1 MNHLIKGSV
10 RGADRPHWRGL
21 AERAQLVA
29 DGWIPLDR
37 NENADQIYQSQLV
50 DIFRNHVDHTKALRY
65 EDYYLYYNNLSEYF
79 GVSPD
84 NILITAGCDEAMR
97 LAFEATLTPA
107 ARYCSIR
114 PTYRGA
120 HSNAQDLN
128 PLFSYSDESEDAISG
143 AIAENPDVF
152 YICSPNNPSGHVYSL
167 EFLRVQVQNN
177 PHILFFID
185 NTYADF
191 CQEDYTSLT
200 EYKNVLI
207 GRSFSKSWGLAGQRM
222 GALLGHQSLIES
234 ITRIRPI
241 MSVSSLTLQA
251 VDYLVKNNHLVTD
264 SVERLTDGIDYM
276 HDYFRD
282 CDVKNTR
289 NINHL
294 IFTPTTEFTDLL
306 QSQRLLAARLPNNQI
321 RLTTMPRAEFTSLCS
336 NTFR

>member
-1 MNHLIKGSV
+1 MNHLIKDSV

-37 NENADQIYQSQLV
+37 NENADQIYQSQLI
-50 DIFRNHVDHTKALRY
+50 DIFKNHVDHTKALRY

-79 GVSPD
+79 GISPD
-84 NILITAGCDEAMR
+84 NILITAGCDEAIR

-107 ARYCSIR
+107 SRFCSIR

-128 PLFSYSDESEDAISG
+128 PLFSYSNESEDAISD

-167 EFLRVQVQNN
+167 EFLRVQVKNN

-191 CQEDYTSLT
+191 CQEDYTSLI

-222 GALLGHQSLIES
+222 GALLGHASLIAA

-251 VDYLVKNNHLVTD
+251 VDYLIENNHLVTD
-264 SVERLTDGIDYM
+264 SIERLSDGIQRM
-276 HDYFRD
+276 HDYFSD
-282 CDVKNTR
+282 CDIQNNQ

-294 IFTPTTEFTDLL
+294 IFTPSDEFLELL
-306 QSQRLLAARLPNNQI
+306 NRQRLLVATLPNRKI
-321 RLTTMPRAEFTSLCS
+321 RLTTMPWADFTSLCS